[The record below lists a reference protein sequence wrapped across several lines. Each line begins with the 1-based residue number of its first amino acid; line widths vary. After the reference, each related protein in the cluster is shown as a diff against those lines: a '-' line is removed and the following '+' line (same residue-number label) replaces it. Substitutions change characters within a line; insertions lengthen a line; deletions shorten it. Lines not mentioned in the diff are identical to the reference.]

1 MGVGRAGTPPSRDA
15 AAPRRERTRAD
26 TPAREEISMPA
37 FLDPATWTVWTAIGF
52 LGQGMFFSRFAV
64 QWLVSE
70 RRGESHIPVAFWWLS
85 LAGSLVTLAYA
96 LHRRDPVFVLG
107 QAFGWMVYSRNLVL
121 IYRGRG
127 VGVRP

>member
-1 MGVGRAGTPPSRDA
+1 
-15 AAPRRERTRAD
+15 
-26 TPAREEISMPA
+26 MPA
-37 FLDPATWTVWTAIGF
+37 FLDPATWTLWTAIGF

-70 RRGESHIPVAFWWLS
+70 RRGESHVPVAFWWLS

-96 LHRRDPVFVLG
+96 IHRGDPVFVLG

-127 VGVRP
+127 AE